1 MPTLR
6 DDAVGPPRPTGLV
19 LTGGGARAAYQV
31 GVLGAVMEILDP
43 HFRPGCPNPFHIICG
58 TSAGAVNA
66 AAMACRADR
75 PHLAVRRMRRLWSS
89 LDTSMVYR
97 ADAPGL
103 IRTGVRWLGLLSLGW
118 MYSGVMRKR
127 PQSLLDSQP
136 LANLLERVLNFR
148 HMRHNLARGHLS
160 ALAITASGYTSG
172 EHLTF
177 YQSDRPIEPWHRSL
191 RRAVPSAIGMDH
203 VMASSAIPFVFPA
216 RAVNVQGQTE
226 WCGDGSMRQL
236 APISPAIHL
245 GAERVL
251 VVGTSFQDETHPEQR
266 AQAPG
271 YPSLAQVGGHALS
284 SIFLDGLSTDLER
297 LERTNRL
304 LGHSLPG
311 TEPGVRRIEV
321 LAITPSQSLDQLA
334 LEHLDAMP
342 AEVRTLFRVLGVSS
356 VPGRSGGGSLMSYL
370 LFESAYTERL
380 IELGYADTMR
390 RSDEVVK
397 FFEEARA

>member
-6 DDAVGPPRPTGLV
+6 DEFAPRGRPTGLV

-31 GVLGAVMEILDP
+31 GVLGAILEILDP
-43 HFRPGCPNPFHIICG
+43 GFRPGFPNPFHIICG

-66 AAMACRADR
+66 AALACRADR
-75 PHLAVRRMRRLWSS
+75 PHLALRRMRRLWSS
-89 LDTSMVYR
+89 LETGMVYR

-103 IRTGVRWLGLLSLGW
+103 LRTGVRWLGLLTLGW

-136 LANLLERVLNFR
+136 LANLLERLLNFGR
-148 HMRHNLARGHLS
+148 LRHNLARGHLS

-177 YQSDRPIEPWHRSL
+177 YQADRPIEPWHRSL
-191 RRAVPSAIGMDH
+191 RRAIPSAIGIDH
-203 VMASSAIPFVFPA
+203 IMASSAIPFVFPA

-226 WCGDGSMRQL
+226 WCGDGSIRQL

-251 VVGTSFQDETHPEQR
+251 VIGTSFRDETHPEKR
-266 AQAPG
+266 NDDPP

-284 SIFLDGLSTDLER
+284 SIFLDGLSMDLER
-297 LERTNRL
+297 LEGTNRL
-304 LGHSLPG
+304 IGTHPG
-311 TEPGVRRIEV
+311 EHAPRRLDV

-342 AEVRTLFRVLGVSS
+342 REARTLFRVLGVSS
-356 VPGRSGGGSLMSYL
+356 EPGRAGGGSLMSYL
-370 LFESAYTERL
+370 LFESAYTQRL
-380 IELGYADTMR
+380 IDLGYADTMR
-390 RSDEVVK
+390 RNEEVLK
-397 FFEEARA
+397 FFEEAQA

>member
-6 DDAVGPPRPTGLV
+6 DDVAGPARPTGLV

-43 HFRPGCPNPFHIICG
+43 DFRPGCPNPFQIICG

-103 IRTGVRWLGLLSLGW
+103 IRSGVRWLGLLSLGW

-148 HMRHNLARGHLS
+148 RMRHNLARGHLS

-191 RRAVPSAIGMDH
+191 RRAVPSAIGVDH
-203 VMASSAIPFVFPA
+203 VMASSAIPLVFPA

-266 AQAPG
+266 AERPAIPRWPRSAAMRCPASSWTACPSTWSAWNAPTACWVTACRA
-271 YPSLAQVGGHALS
+271 PSPACAASRSWPSRPASRWTGWRW
-284 SIFLDGLSTDLER
+284 SIWTPCR
-297 LERTNRL
+297 LKC
-304 LGHSLPG
+304 
-311 TEPGVRRIEV
+311 
-321 LAITPSQSLDQLA
+321 
-334 LEHLDAMP
+334 
-342 AEVRTLFRVLGVSS
+342 
-356 VPGRSGGGSLMSYL
+356 VP
-370 LFESAYTERL
+370 FSAYSVYRPCR
-380 IELGYADTMR
+380 GDRAADR
-390 RSDEVVK
+390 
-397 FFEEARA
+397 